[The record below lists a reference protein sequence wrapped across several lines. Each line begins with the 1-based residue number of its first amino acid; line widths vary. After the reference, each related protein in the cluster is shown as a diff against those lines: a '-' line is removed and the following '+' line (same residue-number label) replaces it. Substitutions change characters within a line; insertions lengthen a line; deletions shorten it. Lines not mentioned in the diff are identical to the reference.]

1 MLDEESIKTFMH
13 VAQTGSFS
21 RAAEMLHKTPA
32 TISYR
37 IKMLEDSAG
46 TLLLNRTTR
55 TVSLTP
61 AGQHLLERCRQWLTW
76 LEGVPAELQQINDG
90 IERQLNVVVN
100 NLMYCPE
107 TLAALLSCLTQRY
120 PFTQFTFT
128 RQIYMGVW
136 DTLLYEDFQ
145 LAIGVTGTESLS
157 NAVNLL
163 PLGEVDWVFV
173 HAPFHPLQHITG
185 VLEEAVLRKYIA
197 INVEDTSRHLNKRVA
212 WLLTG
217 QRQIIV
223 ADVATKLACHLKG
236 MGIGFLP
243 RHLCQPYLDSG
254 ELIARQIRYPR
265 APSPLSLA
273 WKKEYTGKALHDIVS
288 LFHQKDPLIQ
298 PLLAGLE

>member
-21 RAAEMLHKTPA
+21 RAAAILHKTPA

-37 IKMLEDSAG
+37 IRMLEGQAG

-61 AGQHLLERCRQWLTW
+61 AGQHLLERCSQWLSW
-76 LEGVPAELQQINDG
+76 LEGVPAELKQINDG

-107 TLAALLSCLTQRY
+107 TLSALLSELTQRY

-136 DTLLYEDFQ
+136 DTLLYEDYQ

-157 NAVNLL
+157 NAVSLL
-163 PLGEVDWVFV
+163 PLGHIDWVFI
-173 HAPFHPLQHITG
+173 HAPCHPLQQ
-185 VLEEAVLRKYIA
+185 VKDPLEETVLRQYIA
-197 INVEDTSRHLNKRVA
+197 INVEDTSRHLEKRVA

-223 ADVATKLACHLKG
+223 ADIATKLACHLKG

-243 RHLCQPYLDSG
+243 RHICQPYLDSG

-265 APSPLSLA
+265 APSSLSLA
-273 WKKEYTGKALHDIVS
+273 WKKEYTGKALHDIVN
-288 LFHQKDPLIQ
+288 LFRERDPLTQ
-298 PLLAGLE
+298 PMLSYLE